1 MPAALVDAAKTRDQ
15 ALRCMM
21 HREAE
26 PSDNVVHAEVSATV
40 ESAGDSVQTRAP
52 AEDADKDADL
62 GQAVEESTREAVERE
77 NADVADAIVRSKADA
92 PQWLTPD
99 GVVLLRLTRHAKAVE
114 VATALTSAPELEH
127 CRALVYEAG
136 CEIQPEWA
144 GGAWLLVPCTREQ
157 FHEVGLTTSAV
168 HILALSRDEE
178 AVRRALQR
186 LPKEKRPKLRPEILG
201 NAVPMAEVG
210 RPDAGLEPQMRGRRS
225 RLGRGMG
232 P

>member
-15 ALRCMM
+15 ALRCTM

-26 PSDNVVHAEVSATV
+26 PSANVMRAEVSATV

-62 GQAVEESTREAVERE
+62 GQAEESTREAVERE

-114 VATALTSAPELEH
+114 VATALTSM
-127 CRALVYEAG
+127 R
-136 CEIQPEWA
+136 
-144 GGAWLLVPCTREQ
+144 R
-157 FHEVGLTTSAV
+157 
-168 HILALSRDEE
+168 
-178 AVRRALQR
+178 AVRSSRS
-186 LPKEKRPKLRPEILG
+186 
-201 NAVPMAEVG
+201 
-210 RPDAGLEPQMRGRRS
+210 GLEALGSLYLARGS
-225 RLGRGMG
+225 NFTKLV
-232 P
+232 